1 MSHAQLKAFHAVAR
15 MGGFSRAAANLGLTQ
30 PAISDHVR
38 KLEEA
43 HGVQLFRRLAR
54 GVELTELG
62 RRLFALTERLFE
74 TESEVDEL
82 LSRARGLREGTLL
95 IGADA
100 PVHVLP
106 LLARFRERYPAIS
119 LKLTR
124 GNTASLMAQLE
135 SFAIDFAVLAEL
147 PATPALRS
155 RPLSESHLIA
165 FAASGFPQSAISVTE
180 LASHPLVLREEGSLT
195 RRLLEQEFAK
205 RGLRPRNVL
214 EIEGREAAAEAVAQG
229 LGLGIVSQ
237 SEFVASA
244 QLVPLEF
251 TDWHAPMREWLVCLE
266 SRAGLHILRA
276 LLDLTDEEEARYRR
290 KNPRNA

>member
-15 MGGFSRAAANLGLTQ
+15 TGSFSRAAESMGLSQ

-74 TESEVDEL
+74 TEAEVDEL

-100 PVHVLP
+100 AVHVLP
-106 LLARFRERYPAIS
+106 LLARFRARYPAIS
-119 LKLTR
+119 LKLTG

-135 SFAIDFAVLAEL
+135 GFAIDFAVLAEL

-165 FAASGFPQSAISVTE
+165 FAATGFAQTSISVTE

-195 RRLLEQEFAK
+195 RRLIEQEFAK

-214 EIEGREAAAEAVAQG
+214 EIEGREAAAEAVARG

-244 QLVPLEF
+244 NLVALEF
-251 TDWHAPMREWLVCLE
+251 SDWHAPMREWLVCLE

-276 LLDLTDEEEARYRR
+276 LLDLTDEEEARHRR
-290 KNPRNA
+290 KKPRNA

>member
-15 MGGFSRAAANLGLTQ
+15 TGSFSRAAESMGLSQ

-74 TESEVDEL
+74 TEAEVDEL

-100 PVHVLP
+100 AVHVLP
-106 LLARFRERYPAIS
+106 LLARFRARYPAIS
-119 LKLTR
+119 LKLTG

-135 SFAIDFAVLAEL
+135 GFAIDFAVLAEL

-165 FAASGFPQSAISVTE
+165 FAASGFPQGPISVTE
-180 LASHPLVLREEGSLT
+180 LASQPLVLREEGSLT

-205 RGLRPRNVL
+205 RGLRPRDVL

-229 LGLGIVSQ
+229 LGLGVVSQ
-237 SEFVASA
+237 SEFAASA
-244 QLVPLEF
+244 NLVPLEF
-251 TDWHAPMREWLVCLE
+251 SDWHAPMREWLVCLE

-276 LLDLTDEEEARYRR
+276 LLDLTDEEEARHRRR
-290 KNPRNA
+290 KPRNP